1 MKRREFIRTAAVGGA
16 ASAIAMPAIAQS
28 APEVKWR
35 LTSSFPKS
43 LDTIF
48 GGAETFARA
57 VSESTDG
64 KFQIQVFAAGEI
76 VPGLQALD
84 AVQSGTVEACQSA
97 LYYYWGKDPTM
108 VFATTMPF
116 GMNARQTNSW
126 FYQGGGID
134 LLNEVFAKM
143 NFYALPAANTGAQMG
158 GWFRKEIKTVADLQG
173 LKFRIGGY
181 AGHILKKMGAVPQ
194 QIAPADI
201 YPALEKGALDAV
213 EFIGPY
219 DDEKLGFNKVAPFYY
234 YPGWWDGCAAGHVCF
249 NLQKYN
255 DSRMCRRE
263 MALTSSFPKVAR
275 HRSTARAEVSCR
287 SARRATDGKFQIQV
301 FAGGRNR
308 ARPAGARRHAERHG
322 RDVPHR
328 ATTTGARIRPSPS
341 APAVPF
347 GLNSPP
353 AERLDLSGRRQR
365 ADQRVLRQAYKVT
378 ASGRQHRHPDGR
390 LVPQGDQD
398 RRRPEG
404 PEDAHRRLRRAVMP
418 SSASCRSRS
427 PAATSIRRS
436 RRARST
442 PPSGSAPMT
451 TRSSA
456 STRSRR
462 TTTIPG
468 WWEGGTDAA
477 TMFNLAKWERA
488 AEAYQARSRPPAPRP
503 TPGCRRRYD
512 AQNPAALKRLVA
524 GRHASCAPFPQR
536 RHGGLPTRRQRALRE
551 SRPRTPAF
559 KKVHDAAHG
568 LPRRG
573 VSLVAGRRILLRQL
587 HDPQRAK
594 L

>member
-1 MKRREFIRTAAVGGA
+1 MKRREFIKTAAVGGA

-48 GGAETFARA
+48 GGAETFAKA

-255 DSRMCRRE
+255 E
-263 MALTSSFPKVAR
+263 LPK
-275 HRSTARAEVSCR
+275 
-287 SARRATDGKFQIQV
+287 
-301 FAGGRNR
+301 
-308 ARPAGARRHAERHG
+308 
-322 RDVPHR
+322 
-328 ATTTGARIRPSPS
+328 
-341 APAVPF
+341 
-347 GLNSPP
+347 
-353 AERLDLSGRRQR
+353 
-365 ADQRVLRQAYKVT
+365 
-378 ASGRQHRHPDGR
+378 
-390 LVPQGDQD
+390 
-398 RRRPEG
+398 
-404 PEDAHRRLRRAVMP
+404 
-418 SSASCRSRS
+418 
-427 PAATSIRRS
+427 
-436 RRARST
+436 
-442 PPSGSAPMT
+442 
-451 TRSSA
+451 
-456 STRSRR
+456 
-462 TTTIPG
+462 
-468 WWEGGTDAA
+468 
-477 TMFNLAKWERA
+477 
-488 AEAYQARSRPPAPRP
+488 AYQKVLHNAAMVANLDVQAK
-503 TPGCRRRYD
+503 YD
-512 AQNPAALKRLVA
+512 FKNPQALKRLVA
-524 GRHASCAPFPQR
+524 AGTQLRAFSPEILDASYKVTQE
-536 RHGGLPTRRQRALRE
+536 ALAE
-551 SRPRTPAF
+551 TASQNADF
-559 KKVHDAAHG
+559 KKVMDSYVAFRNDQYLWWQVAEY
-568 LPRRG
+568 PFDNYMIRARSRG
-573 VSLVAGRRILLRQL
+573 
-587 HDPQRAK
+587 
-594 L
+594 